1 VATSRR
7 LAATQ
12 LRACDVLAGL
22 SLPHL
27 PTRSEILSRATLMY
41 ARTPSID
48 DIVDRAHALLLEAVG
63 LRLRAATA

>member
-1 VATSRR
+1 MATSRR